1 MRRQLTCV
9 LCATVSALSFA
20 ETENSM
26 DKESKSAYNVIESSY
41 AESVLRE
48 TMITNAP
55 FAVGKLFT
63 DDAAVKWNAFTE
75 KHLSG
80 EQVRDFFVGA
90 VQLRG
95 PVGEKASVGGFYNP
109 WWDAILVVESSGDT
123 VSLPGGEVN
132 VRKVGDFRF
141 LSGESFRG
149 EAHADVPSV
158 ESVAPAVR
166 RIPYAV
172 ADLAAK
178 TRRRFEAMYAE
189 GVPLMADHPDS
200 DDENNVMEFECRS
213 AMRLKMAQ
221 NLNSDTARH
230 KEAWQLAK
238 LLKDG
243 RKGTFDLVFS
253 SDYAKMMSAKFVTLP
268 KAAREGF
275 EPYAYYSSKDG
286 SNVRT
291 YVFVNVR
298 HPRLFALAHLG
309 LGLHK
314 TVFEWFDFARADE
327 IFKAFKMAEEVQ
339 K

>member
-1 MRRQLTCV
+1 M
-9 LCATVSALSFA
+9 CATAAALAFA
-20 ETENSM
+20 ETENPM
-26 DKESKSAYNVIESSY
+26 DKESGSAYNDIESSY

-48 TMITNAP
+48 TMVTNAP
-55 FAVGKLFT
+55 LAVGKLFT
-63 DDAAVKWNAFTE
+63 DDASVKWNAFCE

-80 EQVRDFFVGA
+80 VQLRDFFAGA

-95 PVGEKASVGGFYNP
+95 PTGGKNSIGGFYNP

-123 VSLPGGEVN
+123 VSLQGGEVN

-149 EAHADVPSV
+149 EAHSDVPSA

-166 RIPYAV
+166 RIPHAV
-172 ADLAAK
+172 ADLAAR
-178 TRRRFEAMYAE
+178 TRRRFEALYAD

-200 DDENNVMEFECRS
+200 GEERNVMEFECRS

-221 NLNSDTARH
+221 DLNSDPARYR
-230 KEAWQLAK
+230 EAWQLAK
-238 LLKDG
+238 LLRDG

-253 SDYAKMMSAKFVTLP
+253 SDYAKMMSSRFVTLP
-268 KAAREGF
+268 KTARDGF
-275 EPYAYYSSKDG
+275 EPYAYYSSGDG

-291 YVFVNVR
+291 YVFVNMR

-309 LGLHK
+309 LGPRK
-314 TVFEWFDFARADE
+314 TVFEWFDFARSDE
-327 IFKAFKMAEEVQ
+327 IVEAFNKAEEVRE
-339 K
+339 